1 MPVDYRLSKVV
12 IKSFRGIDYF
22 ELELQPGF
30 PTVLIGTNNAGKTTV
45 LNAIAL
51 AFHQAEFYNW
61 SPAETDYS
69 AIRRAAGQ
77 KNFWFKSIFKLAVNW
92 RCLPSGQSVMQR
104 SFTESKS

>member
-12 IKSFRGIDYF
+12 IKNFRGIDYF

-61 SPAETDYS
+61 SPAETDYYCDS
-69 AIRRAAGQ
+69 TGSRSKEFLVQVHFQAGGE
-77 KNFWFKSIFKLAVNW
+77 LA
-92 RCLPSGQSVMQR
+92 CLPSGQSVMQR